1 MELCSALPSHSAP
14 SSLVGVASPVLQSDT
29 VVRSRSRHVSQ
40 SRALL
45 YPPAVSLLRWLL
57 LLLLLLW
64 WWLLLLSELLWWL
77 LWLLPLLLA
86 SRSRCLLDTEE
97 LATGEERWSAPC
109 LSCTHTPVTL
119 CCPATRCH
127 SPESSCYFYHS
138 EV

>member
-1 MELCSALPSHSAP
+1 MCSALPSHSAP

-40 SRALL
+40 SRTL

-77 LWLLPLLLA
+77 LWLPLLLA

-97 LATGEERWSAPC
+97 LATGEDRWSAPC
-109 LSCTHTPVTL
+109 LSCTHTPVTSSAAVQQHV
-119 CCPATRCH
+119 ATHLRAPVI
-127 SPESSCYFYHS
+127 SITVKFD
-138 EV
+138 

>member
-1 MELCSALPSHSAP
+1 MCSALPSHSAP

-64 WWLLLLSELLWWL
+64 WWLLLLSELLW
-77 LWLLPLLLA
+77 LLPLLLA

-109 LSCTHTPVTL
+109 LSCTHTSHTL
-119 CCPATRCH
+119 L
-127 SPESSCYFYHS
+127 SSNMPPLT
-138 EV
+138 